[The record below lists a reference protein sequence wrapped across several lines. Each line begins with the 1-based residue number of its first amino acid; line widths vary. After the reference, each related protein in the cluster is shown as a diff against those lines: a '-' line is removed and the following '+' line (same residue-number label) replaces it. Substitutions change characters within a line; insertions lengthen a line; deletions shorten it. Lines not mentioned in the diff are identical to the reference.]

1 MLSKFKRNKHQQHLA
16 QLPKLSQSV
25 DDVKTLFSPADFR
38 EVLLQK
44 IASATRRI
52 CIVALYLE
60 QDDAGKAVLN
70 ALYQAKQQ
78 RPEIE
83 VTVLVDWHRAQR
95 GRIGAVAT
103 NTNADWYHRMTE
115 EYPGVEIPVYGVP
128 VNTREALGVLHFK
141 GFIVDDCVIYS
152 GASINDVYLHQHDKY
167 RYDRYQVICNPQL
180 SDVMYNWMHEN
191 LVGGRAVHRL
201 DKQHRP
207 KSPEIK
213 NDIRLF
219 RQELR
224 DASFHFQ
231 GNADNEQLAVT
242 PLVGLGKASLLNKTI
257 YHLMPCTE
265 RKLVICTPYFNLP
278 AVLVRSII
286 ELLREGK
293 QVEII
298 VGDKTAND
306 FYIPEDQPFKII
318 GALPYLYEI
327 NLRRFL
333 SRLQYYVN
341 SGQLVVRLWKDDDNT
356 FHLKGMWIDDEW
368 MLLTGNNLNPRAW
381 RLDLENAILI
391 HDPKQELAVQR
402 DHELELIRTHTTV
415 VQHYRDLQS
424 ISEYPEKVRKLIR
437 RLRRIRIDRL
447 ISRIL

>member
-25 DDVKTLFSPADFR
+25 DDVETLFSPADFR

-44 IASATRRI
+44 IASATHRI

-60 QDDAGKAVLN
+60 QDDAGKAVLT

-78 RPEIE
+78 RPELE

-95 GRIGAVAT
+95 GRIGAAAT

-115 EYPGVEIPVYGVP
+115 EYPGVDIPVFGVP

-152 GASINDVYLHQHDKY
+152 GASVNDVYLHQHDKY
-167 RYDRYQVICNPQL
+167 RYDRYQVICNTQL
-180 SDVMYNWMHEN
+180 SDVMYNWMQEN

-201 DKQHRP
+201 DRQHRP

-242 PLVGLGKASLLNKTI
+242 PLVGLGKTSLLNKTI

-265 RKLVICTPYFNLP
+265 NKLVICTPYFNLP
-278 AVLVRSII
+278 AVLVRNII
-286 ELLREGK
+286 QLLREGK
-293 QVEII
+293 SVEII

-341 SGQLVVRLWKDDDNT
+341 SGQLIVRLWKDDDNSY
-356 FHLKGMWIDDEW
+356 HLKGMWVDNEW

-391 HDPKQELAVQR
+391 HDPKQELTAQR
-402 DHELELIRTHTTV
+402 DHELDLIRTHTTV
-415 VQHYRDLQS
+415 VKHYRDLQS
-424 ISEYPEKVRKLIR
+424 IAEYPIKVRKLIR